1 MKWPQ
6 IITVLLGVLA
16 VAFAVRLRQTQTAA
30 APPAPA
36 LATIPHDIGRPLAPS
51 FDRPG
56 VAGRQTG
63 LLRIY
68 VAVTPEAALE
78 TAEGATVRRLASV
91 PILVTI
97 ENDTYQPLAG
107 AAIGWVG
114 AQMCSVRV
122 TRAADDTR
130 EVEVLQTDLPL
141 PARADWLSA
150 ERRNFTVDWPVR
162 DTTPGTYRI
171 SVQLALPDQP
181 LVEVSTRLME

>member
-16 VAFAVRLRQTQTAA
+16 VAFAVRSRRAQTTA

-36 LATIPHDIGRPLAPS
+36 VALPPHEVGQPLAPS

-68 VAVTPEAALE
+68 VAVTPESALE
-78 TAEGATVRRLASV
+78 ATEGTAARRLTSM
-91 PILVTI
+91 PILITL

-107 AAIGWVG
+107 TAIGWLG

-122 TRAADDTR
+122 TRAADNARDL
-130 EVEVLQTDLPL
+130 EVFQTDLPL

-150 ERRNFTVDWPVR
+150 ERRSFTVDWPVR
-162 DTTPGTYRI
+162 DAPPGSYRI

-181 LVEVSTRLME
+181 QVEISTRLL

>member
-30 APPAPA
+30 APPAPT
-36 LATIPHDIGRPLAPS
+36 LATIPHDIGRPLASS

-63 LLRIY
+63 LLRID
-68 VAVTPEAALE
+68 VAVTPEAALG
-78 TAEGATVRRLASV
+78 TTEGGAARRLATV
-91 PILVTI
+91 PVLVTI

-107 AAIGWVG
+107 STIGWLG

-122 TRAADDTR
+122 TRTSDDAR
-130 EVEVLQTDLPL
+130 DVEVFQADLPL

-150 ERRNFTVDWPVR
+150 ERRSFTVDWPVR
-162 DTTPGTYRI
+162 DAPPGTYRI

-181 LVEVSTRLME
+181 LVEIATRLL

>member
-16 VAFAVRLRQTQTAA
+16 VAFAVRLRQTQTAS
-30 APPAPA
+30 APPAPT
-36 LATIPHDIGRPLAPS
+36 LAAIPHDVGRPLAPS

-63 LLRIY
+63 LLRIT

-78 TAEGATVRRLASV
+78 TSESGGARRLTSV

-107 AAIGWVG
+107 SAIGWHG

-122 TRAADDTR
+122 TRNSEDARD
-130 EVEVLQTDLPL
+130 VEVFQTDLPL
-141 PARADWLSA
+141 PTRPDWLSA
-150 ERRNFTVDWPVR
+150 ERRSFTVDWPVR
-162 DTTPGTYRI
+162 DATPGSYRI

-181 LVEVSTRLME
+181 LVEISTRLL

>member
-16 VAFAVRLRQTQTAA
+16 VAFAVRTRQAQTAS
-30 APPAPA
+30 APPAPTSA
-36 LATIPHDIGRPLAPS
+36 PTPHEVGRPLAPA
-51 FDRPG
+51 FDQPG

-68 VAVTPEAALE
+68 IAVTPEAALG
-78 TAEGATVRRLASV
+78 TAEVGAARRLASL
-91 PILVTI
+91 PILITL

-107 AAIGWVG
+107 HAIGWLG
-114 AQMCSVRV
+114 AQLCSVRV
-122 TRAADDTR
+122 TRASENARD
-130 EVEVLQTDLPL
+130 VEVFQTDLPL

-150 ERRNFTVDWPVR
+150 ERRSFTVDWPVR
-162 DTTPGTYRI
+162 DATPGSYRI

-181 LVEVSTRLME
+181 LVEVGTRLL